1 MALGTL
7 PLALL
12 TIIRAPSWSGTGA
25 GGCVGADMATDT
37 ALVSGSCIPAFPGA
51 PSGPQ
56 GMEPEPSFHHLRED
70 GAPKQERR
78 GVCRVG
84 HAKIQQQGPLRGAG
98 LALLYSANVSCLG
111 QIPDLSLKHFI
122 AFVVVNASRMHRIWL
137 LFILGL
143 WHPYWCCFYFPFV
156 FSLSNSAPTATTTS
170 TVTAVHPHLPLPC
183 FYEWFC
189 PVCIPEKGIW
199 LCVFRA

>member
-1 MALGTL
+1 METVALGTL

-25 GGCVGADMATDT
+25 GGCVGADMATDNGFGFWV
-37 ALVSGSCIPAFPGA
+37 LH
-51 PSGPQ
+51 
-56 GMEPEPSFHHLRED
+56 PSFHHLRED

-122 AFVVVNASRMHRIWL
+122 AFVVVNASRVHRIWL

-143 WHPYWCCFYFPFV
+143 WHPY
-156 FSLSNSAPTATTTS
+156 
-170 TVTAVHPHLPLPC
+170 
-183 FYEWFC
+183 
-189 PVCIPEKGIW
+189 
-199 LCVFRA
+199 